1 MTGNSVATNLFL
13 LFCYTA
19 AFGYLFKLY
28 AFRSVRIA
36 LEASGPHF
44 RFEELFAPGNRSN
57 SLVAI
62 VSFVAFWLPILLLI
76 AEPDYLRLFV
86 RR

>member
-1 MTGNSVATNLFL
+1 MTTGVNLFV

-19 AFGYLFKLY
+19 AFGYIFKLY
-28 AFRSVRIA
+28 AIRSVRIA

-44 RFEELFAPGNRSN
+44 RFEELYASGNRGN
-57 SLVAI
+57 FLIAV
-62 VSFVAFWLPILLLI
+62 VSFLAFWLPVVLLV

-86 RR
+86 GR

>member
-1 MTGNSVATNLFL
+1 MIDSSIGTNLFL

-44 RFEELFAPGNRSN
+44 RFEELYAPGNRSN
-57 SLVAI
+57 LLIAV
-62 VSFVAFWLPILLLI
+62 VSFLAFWLPLVLLI
-76 AEPDYLRLFV
+76 TDPNYLRLFV
-86 RR
+86 GR

>member
-1 MTGNSVATNLFL
+1 MTVNSIGMNLFA

-28 AFRSVRIA
+28 AFRSIRIA
-36 LEASGPHF
+36 LEASGRHF
-44 RFEELFAPGNRSN
+44 RFEELYASGNRSN
-57 SLVAI
+57 LLIAVI
-62 VSFVAFWLPILLLI
+62 SFLAFWLPLVLLI

-86 RR
+86 GR